1 MLWQPLAPKSTAT
14 ARAAEA
20 AHPAFGVGRIRLPH
34 PLLGQAV
41 TGACLALLTLHSF
54 GAPICQYV
62 CGLHFPGA
70 FHGSSLAQHF
80 MPRVRQAA
88 HHGRFIGRGC
98 QDFQR
103 QTWKRAVCLQA
114 LCQWEANV
122 LSCCLLPLAT
132 SQRSWPAATG
142 WVSHLLKVPC
152 QILQFYLPFLRATA
166 PSNCLSAQLYAVCPQ
181 GIWEVTPS

>member
-70 FHGSSLAQHF
+70 FHGSSVGPALHAQSKAGS
-80 MPRVRQAA
+80 PS
-88 HHGRFIGRGC
+88 
-98 QDFQR
+98 
-103 QTWKRAVCLQA
+103 RAFH
-114 LCQWEANV
+114 W
-122 LSCCLLPLAT
+122 
-132 SQRSWPAATG
+132 
-142 WVSHLLKVPC
+142 
-152 QILQFYLPFLRATA
+152 
-166 PSNCLSAQLYAVCPQ
+166 
-181 GIWEVTPS
+181 